1 MPPYTACL
9 VDVYE
14 TVLHVD
20 GRAVLVALAAHA
32 GQDVEAFRAAIEP
45 WGPDLTD
52 GRASVRQALAA
63 ALSSGGAR
71 VDEAAVD
78 DLVRA
83 DARLTRELTTVAEDT
98 VPFLSA
104 LRDRGVRTAFV
115 SNCADN
121 TRPLLEALRLAGLVD
136 VLVLS
141 CELGV
146 AKPDR
151 EIYEEALRQL
161 GAEAAETLF
170 VDDQRAFC
178 DGATAL
184 GVRAVRIDRIDGA
197 GEVATLEEVL
207 DLF

>member
-20 GRAVLVALAAHA
+20 GRAVLAALAAHA
-32 GQDVEAFRAAIEP
+32 GQDVEAFGAAIQP

-98 VPFLSA
+98 VPFLTA

-115 SNCADN
+115 SNCAEN
-121 TRPLLEALRLAGLVD
+121 TRPLLEAIGLAGLVD

-141 CELGV
+141 CEVGV

-151 EIYEEALRQL
+151 EIYEAALRQL

-184 GVRAVRIDRIDGA
+184 GVRSVRIDRVDGA